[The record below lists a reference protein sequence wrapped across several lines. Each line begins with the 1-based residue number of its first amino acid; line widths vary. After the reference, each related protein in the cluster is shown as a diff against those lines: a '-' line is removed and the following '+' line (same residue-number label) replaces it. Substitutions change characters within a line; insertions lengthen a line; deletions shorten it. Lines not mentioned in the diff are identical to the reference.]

1 MVSDNGGTNGALGQ
15 LLFVRATK
23 ENRAFK
29 MGLTETWPNSRE
41 IRKGMGGRVF
51 EKMIYLF

>member
-1 MVSDNGGTNGALGQ
+1 MVSDNGGPNGALGQ

>member
-1 MVSDNGGTNGALGQ
+1 MISDNGDTNGALRQ

-23 ENRAFK
+23 ENRALK